1 MDSTRFA
8 GRVAVVTG
16 GAQGIG
22 RAVASRLA
30 SEGARIVIADREV
43 AAATKAL
50 ADLGA
55 SGALGTVVAV
65 DVQREDCG
73 VHLVRETI
81 AAQGRVDMAVL
92 CAGITGMGDWIRMT
106 AEDWN
111 RMLDTN
117 LRGTFLCLQAIA
129 AQMIE
134 QKNGGAMVTL
144 GATSGHGPRPDAVHY
159 GASKAGIIHVSRSAA
174 LGLAPYGIRVNTISP
189 GVVHTSMWERVTND
203 RAALQGITPQEYE
216 KKVLESVPLGRAASP
231 DEIAALAAFLLS
243 EEAAYI
249 TGQVIL
255 QDGGYSLR
263 VA

>member
-1 MDSTRFA
+1 MHAARFA
-8 GRVAVVTG
+8 GKVAIVTG

-22 RAVASRLA
+22 RAMACRLA
-30 SEGARIVIADREV
+30 KEGARIVVADRNVEEAKRV
-43 AAATKAL
+43 L
-50 ADLGA
+50 VELGTP
-55 SGALGTVVAV
+55 GTVGTVVTV
-65 DVQREDCG
+65 DVQKEDCG
-73 VHLVRETI
+73 SYLVREAV
-81 AAQGRVDMAVL
+81 AAQGRVDLAVF
-92 CAGITGMGDWIRMT
+92 CAGITGMGDWTRLT

-111 RMLDTN
+111 QMMHIN

-129 AQMIE
+129 RQMID
-134 QKNGGAMVTL
+134 QKSGGAMVTL

-159 GASKAGIIHVSRSAA
+159 GVSKAGVIHLSRTAA

-189 GVVHTSMWERVTND
+189 GIVRTSMWERVVRD
-203 RAALQGITPQEYE
+203 RAALQGVSPREYE
-216 KKVLESVPLGRAASP
+216 EKALGNVPLQRAAMP

-243 EEAAYI
+243 EEAGYI

>member
-1 MDSTRFA
+1 MDADRFA
-8 GRVAVVTG
+8 GRVVIVTG

-22 RAVASRLA
+22 RAMACRLA
-30 SEGARIVIADREV
+30 QEGARIVIADRDVEEAKKV
-43 AAATKAL
+43 L
-50 ADLGA
+50 VDLGTL
-55 SGALGTVVAV
+55 GTLGTVVPV
-65 DVQREDCG
+65 DIQTEDCG
-73 VHLVRETI
+73 SHLVREAV

-106 AEDWN
+106 VEDWDQ
-111 RMLDTN
+111 MIDIN

-129 AQMIE
+129 SQMID
-134 QKNGGAMVTL
+134 QKNGGAIVTL
-144 GATSGHGPRPDAVHY
+144 GSTSGHGPRPDAAHY
-159 GASKAGIIHVSRSAA
+159 GVSKAGVIHLSRSAA

-189 GVVHTSMWERVTND
+189 GIVRTSMWERVVRD
-203 RAALQGITPQEYE
+203 RAALQGVSPREYE
-216 KKVLESVPLGRAASP
+216 EKTLGNVPLQRAAMP